1 MKPLLDADLSPCQCH
16 VSPEPSGSTQP
27 RWLRALTLGTPGGN
41 VMPNSRRRLAVTTFA
56 GALVAAAL
64 LPLPSTAAPAASPS
78 RPGDDRGLGKHD
90 RELIATARASGKTTV
105 QLIVAAVPG
114 SSSQVDS
121 AVRSL
126 GGKVLYRE
134 DDINYLRV
142 SIGLD
147 RAEKVAVL
155 SGVRAVDVDE
165 VIPLDDPAPGG
176 STTPTPQTPPGA
188 GTPAINSYLPTG
200 DIGSPQFTQAHPTW
214 DGRGTTIGILDLGV
228 AIDHPALATTTTGER
243 KIVDWVTQTAQT
255 GDDDPTWLDMGTSVT
270 GPSFVQG
277 GRTYTAPS
285 AGTYRFATFDER
297 DARLGGEV
305 GSDVNRD
312 GNPAGSSGLFGVLWN
327 VTTDQVWV
335 DTDQDLSFADQAA
348 MRNYKVDYDIGYFG
362 TDNPATGVAERMPF
376 VVQTDAKTKFV
387 NIGIVSGA
395 HGTHVAGIAAGNGM
409 FGGAMDGGAPG
420 AKIVSVR
427 VCLFISGCTSHALI
441 EGMVYA
447 AKTGGVDV
455 INMSIGG
462 LPALN
467 DANNARAV
475 LYDSLIEKYNVQMFI
490 SAGNSG
496 AGENTIGDPAVA
508 TNVVSVGSSIT
519 DATWESNYGSTAP
532 AAGTDNLHPFSSR
545 GPRED
550 GGFKPDVVAPGAAI
564 SSAPLWQAGAPVG
577 GTYAL
582 PAGYAMLNGT
592 SMASPQAAGAAA
604 LLVSAAEA
612 TGVSHKPE
620 QLRQAMLSSTRFL
633 GGYGA
638 YEQGNGLLR
647 VSNAWTLLRA
657 NVQTVDISSSVPVD
671 TALEQFLATPGVG
684 TGIHDR
690 EGVTLGAPY
699 TRTYTFLRTNGARS
713 PITYNVTWVG
723 NDGTFSS
730 ASTISLPK
738 GSPRTLTVSVN
749 PSAYGAHSAILNLDD
764 PATSG
769 TDHQTMNVV
778 VVPYDFTADGG
789 FAQTFT
795 DSVARNQ
802 TESYFVRVPAGVP
815 ALKVDFSGP
824 SATPGTG
831 QARFLRFHPY
841 GVGIDSN
848 QSTSC
853 YSPDSGGGCAGGTAT
868 SRTTSNPT
876 PGVWEIT
883 VEARRTSDTELT
895 PYTLTASI
903 LGASV
908 SPNPDVIPSATIGVP
923 VARSY
928 TMTNLFGAF
937 TGRAVGTTLG
947 SAFRARPTIANLQ
960 QSQRL
965 VEVTA
970 GTTSLRATIG
980 NTSDLAADLDL
991 FVYNCTSGTC
1001 ALAGQS
1007 ADGDSEESV
1016 TVANPAAGNWVVLV
1030 DGFSVPSG
1038 STDYDYV
1045 DVFTNAAFGSVSVTD
1060 ANALRPAGS
1069 SWTVPA
1075 TVTANASPAAGRVL
1089 LGSVQVRTDGNVL
1102 IGQGD
1107 VVVQAVT
1114 P

>member
-1 MKPLLDADLSPCQCH
+1 MPTSR
-16 VSPEPSGSTQP
+16 P
-27 RWLRALTLGTPGGN
+27 RVAALA
-41 VMPNSRRRLAVTTFA
+41 LAC
-56 GALVAAAL
+56 ALVAAVTS
-64 LPLPSTAAPAASPS
+64 PLPSTAATPYRS
-78 RPGDDRGLGKHD
+78 GDDRGLGKHD
-90 RELIATARASGKTTV
+90 RELIAEARADGRGTV
-105 QLIVAAVPG
+105 QLIVAAQPG
-114 SSSQVDS
+114 SSSQVETG
-121 AVRSL
+121 VKSL

-134 DDINYLRV
+134 DDISYLRV
-142 SIGLD
+142 SIDID
-147 RAEKVAVL
+147 RAEKLARL

-165 VIPLDDPAPGG
+165 VIPLDDPRPGG
-176 STTPTPQTPPGA
+176 TTNPTPQPPPGA
-188 GTPAINSYLPTG
+188 GTPAVNPYLPTG
-200 DIGSPQFTQAHPTW
+200 DIGSPQFTAAHPTW
-214 DGRGTTIGILDLGV
+214 DGRGTTIGILDAGV
-228 AIDHPALATTTTGER
+228 AIDHPALTTTTTGER

-255 GDDDPTWLDMGTSVT
+255 GDDDPTWLNMSTAVA

-285 AGTYRFATFDER
+285 AGTFRFATFDER

-335 DTDQDLSFADQAA
+335 DTDQDLSFTDQAA
-348 MRNYKVDYDIGYFG
+348 MRNYKIAYDIGYFG
-362 TDNPATGVAERMPF
+362 TDNPATDVAERMPF

-427 VCLFISGCTSHALI
+427 VCLFIAGCTSHALI

-467 DANNARAV
+467 DGNNARAI
-475 LYDSLIEKYNVQMFI
+475 LYDSLVEKYNVQIFI

-496 AGENTIGDPAVA
+496 AGENTIGDPSVA
-508 TNVVSVGSSIT
+508 TDVVSVGSSIT

-564 SSAPLWQAGAPVG
+564 SSSPLWQAGAPVG

-582 PAGYAMLNGT
+582 PAGYAMMNGT

-604 LLVSAAEA
+604 LLVSAAIA
-612 TGVSHKPE
+612 NGVSHKPE

-633 GGYGA
+633 DGYGA
-638 YEQGNGLLR
+638 YEQGNGQLR
-647 VSNAWTLLRA
+647 VSNAWTLLQA
-657 NVQTVDISSSVPVD
+657 NVQTVDISSSVAVD
-671 TALEQFLATPGVG
+671 TALEQFLATPGIG

-690 EGVTLGAPY
+690 EGVTLGNPY
-699 TRTYTFLRTNGARS
+699 TRTYTFLRTSGPKGS
-713 PITYNVTWVG
+713 VTYDLTWVG

-738 GSPRTLTVSVN
+738 GSARTLTVSVD

-769 TDHQTMNVV
+769 TDYQTMNVV
-778 VVPYDFTADGG
+778 VVPYEFTASDG

-795 DSVARNQ
+795 GSVARNQ
-802 TESYFVRVPAGVP
+802 VRSYFVQVPAGAP

-824 SATPGTG
+824 GATPGTG

-848 QSTSC
+848 QSTVC
-853 YSPDSGGGCAGGTAT
+853 YSPAVPGGSCPGGGPL
-868 SRTTSNPT
+868 SRTTSNPA

-883 VEARRTSDTELT
+883 VEARRTSDAELT

-908 SPNPDVIPSATIGVP
+908 SPNPDVVAAATIGVP

-928 TMTNLFGAF
+928 TLTNLFGAF

-947 SAFRARPTIANLQ
+947 SAFRARPSIANLQ
-960 QSQRL
+960 QVQR
-965 VEVTA
+965 VVGVTA

-980 NTSDLAADLDL
+980 NPSDPAADLDL
-991 FVYNCTSGTC
+991 FVFNCTSGSC

-1016 TVANPAAGNWVVLV
+1016 TIANPAVGTWVVLV
-1030 DGFSVPSG
+1030 DGFAVPSG

-1045 DVFTNAAFGSVSVTD
+1045 DVFTNPAFGSVSVTD

-1075 TVTANASPAAGRVL
+1075 TVTANAAPAGGRVL
-1089 LGSVQVRTDGNVL
+1089 LGSVQVRTDANVL
-1102 IGQGD
+1102 VGQGD
-1107 VVVQAVT
+1107 VVVQSVT